1 MTALGDFRSN
11 MGRGSPERSPS
22 MRSGTPWGAASEHSA
37 ASPGVRGTVAGVTAA
52 IIVGAAAETNGKAA
66 ANTTLGAAIEAAAE
80 TTIGAAI
87 EADGAGPTPRNV
99 VAGNASEAWYSPE
112 TAKGHYQHDSAR
124 GDSGRKWQN
133 KAQDDEC
140 PGKTLIG
147 ANSRIDPFLRRD
159 AETHKTTRDRAVS
172 VMTAHA
178 VLHTFAYFAGVIGRC
193 VLRFRPG
200 GARGRLIPS
209 SNYFEIMPPLWSDRT
224 VNRSLSAQM
233 LVKRGRYSR
242 MRGV

>member
-11 MGRGSPERSPS
+11 MGKGSPERSPS
-22 MRSGTPWGAASEHSA
+22 MRSGTPWGAASEPAA

-66 ANTTLGAAIEAAAE
+66 ANTTLGAAIEAAAN

-112 TAKGHYQHDSAR
+112 TAKGHYQHDSALK
-124 GDSGRKWQN
+124 DSERKWQS
-133 KAQDDEC
+133 KVKHDEC

-147 ANSRIDPFLRRD
+147 ANSRIDSFLRRD
-159 AETHKTTRDRAVS
+159 AETHKATRDRAVS

-178 VLHTFAYFAGVIGRC
+178 VLHAFAYFAGVIGRC

-200 GARGRLIPS
+200 GARGRLTRL
-209 SNYFEIMPPLWSDRT
+209 SNYFEIMRALWSDGMHIR
-224 VNRSLSAQM
+224 VLSAQM
-233 LVKRGRYSR
+233 PVKRGRYSR